1 VAVGELDGKVA
12 IVTGGGSG
20 LGREIALEYAARG
33 AAVVVSSNVPEQ
45 DEAVAAEAGGLAVTA
60 DVRSED
66 AVAALVER
74 TLAEFGAVDV
84 LVAAAGL
91 DVRRSPRREDRHLR
105 HVTPADWRTVIDV
118 NLTGT
123 FLCIR
128 AVLPHMLERGSG
140 SILTLSSG
148 TARAPWKGLAA
159 YASSKAA
166 IEALTRVVA
175 LETEERRVRANA
187 VQPGGLTRTA
197 FFGDSMTEDELAA
210 AHDPAVIRG
219 LAAYLA
225 SDESGGVTGQSLV
238 ATEFNRERGLRLC
251 SCPACA
257 AAAT

>member
-1 VAVGELDGKVA
+1 MALDDLAGKVA

-33 AAVVVSSNVPEQ
+33 AAVVVSSNAPEQ
-45 DEAVAAEAGGLAVTA
+45 DEAVAAETGGLAVSA

-74 TLAEFGAVDV
+74 ALGELGAVDV

-105 HVTPADWRTVIDV
+105 HVALEDWQTVIDV

-140 SILTLSSG
+140 SILTLTSG
-148 TARAPWKGLAA
+148 TVRAPWKGLAA

-166 IEALTRVVA
+166 IEKLTQVVA
-175 LETEERRVRANA
+175 LETAEAGVRANA
-187 VQPGGLTRTA
+187 IQPGGLTRTA
-197 FFGDSMTEDELAA
+197 FFGESMSDDELAR

-225 SDESGGVTGQSLV
+225 GDGSAGVTGQSLV

-257 AAAT
+257 AG